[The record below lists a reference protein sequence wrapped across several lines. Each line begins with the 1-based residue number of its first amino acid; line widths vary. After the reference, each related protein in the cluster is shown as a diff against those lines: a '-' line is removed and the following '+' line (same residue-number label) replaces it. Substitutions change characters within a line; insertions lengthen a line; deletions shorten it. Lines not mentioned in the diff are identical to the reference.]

1 MELLPAEKAHAAVAC
16 VCVPGLAA
24 VQGCVQARRKDGS
37 IEGLAEPWDLEP
49 RGSED
54 DKNMQCKAYP
64 SPSTAPD
71 VRQTVTTPS
80 PDACGLP

>member
-54 DKNMQCKAYP
+54 LDHAMQSVALALARP
-64 SPSTAPD
+64 
-71 VRQTVTTPS
+71 QTYGRRLPH
-80 PDACGLP
+80 PPLMLAACP